1 MPRLI
6 AVVILFLGLAHG
18 ASAASAKECMDLSA
32 SRDQDVDSASGIRV
46 TVSARN
52 RCQESVDSGRLWFKV
67 KAIGNGDAVMGSQKG
82 HFGPTVPRQGQVETK
97 VFVVCEP
104 AKVRSVSVE
113 AESLSSEMCRARPR
127 RNSWR
132 SSSIALSSGVK
143 SRIRGPS
150 AKQSC
155 WNPRFG

>member
-1 MPRLI
+1 
-6 AVVILFLGLAHG
+6 VVLLFLGLARG

-32 SRDQDVDSASGIRV
+32 SRDQDVDSPSGIRV

-52 RCQESVDSGRLWFKV
+52 RCQESVDSGRRWFKV

-104 AKVRSVSVE
+104 GKVRSASVE
-113 AESLSSEMCRARPR
+113 AESLSSEICRARPPPKLQEELINR
-127 RNSWR
+127 M
-132 SSSIALSSGVK
+132 VQ
-143 SRIRGPS
+143 RG
-150 AKQSC
+150 
-155 WNPRFG
+155 